1 MPIHDWGAIDFSYLQ
16 PLQPV
21 KDPTTKHSMADFAK
35 AVNFNILILLSTE
48 LTSTTDYFSHIHVRH
63 DHQTDSEHP
72 STSPTSTQEQEKE
85 QEQTPEATAT
95 VTRAL
100 CTLDI
105 LTLVIWEAPLRS
117 RASFRQ
123 VSRLWKDAV
132 DRATLKPVSYDCWK
146 SEVVPSVPI
155 YRIDQDDG
163 ELRLN
168 RYSGLTRRMLRP
180 KITRTKG
187 LARAHTPIEPRR
199 IVLRL
204 NDLEMLIMHEHEF
217 MTHPAITQALVC
229 AHSKSFV
236 GSRSIEEQVAI
247 LRMPGGIRIRDLV
260 ECFEKF
266 GLSRDY
272 HGYYVRFAWQ
282 R

>member
-1 MPIHDWGAIDFSYLQ
+1 MFTPGWCLIDSSWPQ
-16 PLQPV
+16 SIQQV
-21 KDPTTKHSMADFAK
+21 KYPTNTHAMADFAK
-35 AVNFNILILLSTE
+35 AINFNFLVLPSTK
-48 LTSTTDYFSHIHVRH
+48 LTNTMTDYFSHNHVA
-63 DHQTDSEHP
+63 HQTDSEHP

-85 QEQTPEATAT
+85 QEQTPEAIIT

-100 CTLDI
+100 GTLDI
-105 LTLVIWEAPLRS
+105 LILVISEAPLRE
-117 RASFRQ
+117 RAAFRQ

-132 DRATLKPVSYDCWK
+132 DIATLKPVSYDCWK
-146 SEVVPSVPI
+146 SEVIPSVPI

-180 KITRTKG
+180 KMTRTKG
-187 LARAHTPIEPRR
+187 LAWTHTPIGPRQ

-204 NDLEMLIMHEHEF
+204 DDLEMLIIHEHEF

-229 AHSKSFV
+229 AHSKNFV
-236 GSRSIEEQVAI
+236 GSRSIEEQVAA
-247 LRMPGGIRIRDLV
+247 LRVPGGIRIRDLV

-272 HGYYVRFAWQ
+272 HAYYVRFAWQ